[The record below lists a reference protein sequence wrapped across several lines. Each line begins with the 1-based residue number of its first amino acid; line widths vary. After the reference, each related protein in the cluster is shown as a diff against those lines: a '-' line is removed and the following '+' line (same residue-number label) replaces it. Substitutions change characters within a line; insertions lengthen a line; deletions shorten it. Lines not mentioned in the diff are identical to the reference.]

1 MEWTLR
7 RQRESKEHAVAKICV
22 DFSIVNESVR
32 PKNVCYFILVLIISQ
47 EIAVYDSVEGRALKS
62 EWCNKCST
70 QPHQT
75 VGTRQHQLTL
85 TSKAQDVDG
94 VRPTEPGHSPGVG
107 HYIKN

>member
-1 MEWTLR
+1 M
-7 RQRESKEHAVAKICV
+7 S
-22 DFSIVNESVR
+22 SVR

-47 EIAVYDSVEGRALKS
+47 EIAVYDSAEGSALKS

-75 VGTRQHQLTL
+75 VGSRQHQLTL

-94 VRPTEPGHSPGVG
+94 VRPTKPGHSPGVG